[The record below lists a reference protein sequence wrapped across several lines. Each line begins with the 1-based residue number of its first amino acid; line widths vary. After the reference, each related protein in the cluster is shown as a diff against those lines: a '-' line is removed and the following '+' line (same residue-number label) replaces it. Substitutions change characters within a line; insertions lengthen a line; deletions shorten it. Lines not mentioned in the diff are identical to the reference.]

1 MALRAFCKLL
11 IASSKANL
19 LCHFYIRGL
28 KCCLL
33 LFQLF
38 AKIFSK
44 NLNLVDS
51 GISLPAFPSWTN
63 LKVHNILVTP
73 KLITKIITN
82 LELSKMS
89 GPVCLSVVILK
100 RCEPELSYM
109 LAEFFNVF
117 LKISCFPDY

>member
-28 KCCLL
+28 KYCLL
-33 LFQLF
+33 LIKLF

-63 LKVHNILVTP
+63 LKVHNILVTL